1 MPAANA
7 PIAMN
12 NHLHTLALAG
22 LLGLTGC
29 TLHDPE
35 TPGSLVPPTADQDP
49 ALPQL
54 RVAVAGRQRSLHLQ
68 TFGNPAHPV
77 AFVLPGG
84 PGEDFRLL
92 LPLKALS
99 DRYFV
104 VMWDQRGAGLS
115 ERVPKEELY
124 LESFNEEIEQV
135 RQAHAP
141 GRPVTLIGHSYGGN
155 LAVQYAV
162 DYPGAVAQ
170 LVLIEPGPM
179 DQNAR
184 DHYDSGMVG
193 FRDGQDFFWQ
203 NQVLTSRDHTPA
215 DYKAVALMREASR
228 GFTCTGEVPPEYP
241 LWRFGA
247 YYYYIIQKNVRAA
260 GKGLNWAEGLDQPNG
275 GIVLLTGTCGAA
287 AVDFQRTYNLPV
299 LPGARVVTIPGA
311 GHIDLFTRYAHQTV
325 GVLQDHLA
333 AYQ

>member
-1 MPAANA
+1 MKNY
-7 PIAMN
+7 
-12 NHLHTLALAG
+12 LYQLALAG
-22 LLGLTGC
+22 LLGFTGC
-29 TLHDPE
+29 GLHDPE
-35 TPGSLVPPTADQDP
+35 TPASLVPPTADQDP

-54 RVAVAGRQRSLHLQ
+54 RVAVAGRQRTLHLQ

-115 ERVPKEELY
+115 ERVSKEELY
-124 LESFNEEIEQV
+124 LESFNEEIDQV
-135 RQAHAP
+135 RQAYAP

-155 LAVQYAV
+155 LAVQYAAA
-162 DYPGAVAQ
+162 YPGAVAQ

-184 DHYDSGMVG
+184 DHYHSGIVS

-203 NQVLTSRDHTPA
+203 NQVLTSRDHAPA
-215 DYKAVALMREASR
+215 DYKAVALMREAAR
-228 GFTCTGEVPPEYP
+228 GFTCDGSVPPEYP
-241 LWRFGA
+241 FWRFGA

-260 GKGLNWAEGLDQPNG
+260 GKSLNWAQGLGRPNG
-275 GIVLLTGTCGAA
+275 GLVLLTGSCGAA
-287 AVDFQRTYNLPV
+287 AVHFQRTYNLPV
-299 LPGARVVTIPGA
+299 LTGARVVTIPGA
-311 GHIDLFTRYAHQTV
+311 GHIDLFTGYGQQT
-325 GVLQDHLA
+325 LEALRAHLA